1 MATKVLV
8 TSTSFGK
15 VVKEPVE
22 LLNRKGYEIIWNE
35 LGRPLKENE
44 VMERIREVDAYIAG
58 LDEITA
64 KAIETADN
72 LKVISKYGAGID
84 NIDIEAATKKKIVV
98 TNTPGTNTEA
108 VADLTFGLM
117 LAVARKIPQADL
129 STKKGGWKKF
139 FGSAVYGK
147 TLGIIGMGE
156 IGKAV
161 ARRAKGF
168 NMRIIYWSRR
178 RKNDIEEEVGA
189 NYTDLKSLLR
199 EADFVSLHLA
209 LTTDTKHIIG
219 EEEIKLMKSTAFLI
233 NTARGPLVD
242 EDALYRCLKDKVIA
256 GAAVDSY
263 SDEPPKGSPLLALD
277 NIVTTPHMGGYTY
290 EALRNMGM
298 TSVQNIIDVLEG
310 RKPKFVVNPEVYE
323 SCR

>member
-1 MATKVLV
+1 MSVKVLV

-22 LLNRKGYEIIWNE
+22 LLNKKGYQIIWNE
-35 LGRPLKENE
+35 LARPLKEKE
-44 VMERIREVDAYIAG
+44 VMERLKGVDAYIAG

-64 KAIETADN
+64 KAIKAADK
-72 LKVISKYGAGID
+72 LKVISKYGAGVD
-84 NIDIEAATKKKIVV
+84 NIDIGTATRRKIVV

-108 VADLTFGLM
+108 VADLTFGLI
-117 LAVARKIPQADL
+117 LAVARKIPQADR
-129 STKKGGWKKF
+129 STKKGEWKKF
-139 FGSAVYGK
+139 FGTAVYGK
-147 TLGIIGMGE
+147 TFGIVGMGE

-178 RKNDIEEEVGA
+178 RKLDIEEETGA
-189 NYTDLKSLLR
+189 KYTDLKSLLQ

-209 LTTDTKHIIG
+209 LTGETKNFIG
-219 EEEIKLMKSTAFLI
+219 ENEIKLMKPTAFLI
-233 NTARGPLVD
+233 NTARGPLID
-242 EDALYRCLKDKVIA
+242 EDALYRCLGEEVIA

-263 SDEPPKGSPLLALD
+263 SDEPPRGSPLLSLD
-277 NIVTTPHMGGYTY
+277 NIITTPHTGAYTY

-298 TSVQNIIDVLEG
+298 TSVENIIDVLEE
-310 RKPKFVVNPEVYE
+310 RKPRYIVNPEVYQ
-323 SCR
+323 S